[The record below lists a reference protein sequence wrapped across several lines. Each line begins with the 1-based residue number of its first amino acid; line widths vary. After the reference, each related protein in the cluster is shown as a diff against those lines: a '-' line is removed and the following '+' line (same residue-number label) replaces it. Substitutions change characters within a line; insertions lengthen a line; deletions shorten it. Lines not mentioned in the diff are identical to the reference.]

1 MIRASLSGNN
11 PSTRSGPALSV
22 TGISGFTHGT
32 GYLAANGFV
41 HYTPEANYFGA
52 AQFNYTLKASTGQTA
67 IATAND
73 AVFEIRRA
81 A

>member
-11 PSTRSGPALSV
+11 PSTRSGQNLGI
-22 TGISGFTHGT
+22 TGVFGFTHGT
-32 GYLAANGFV
+32 GYLDGNGFI

-52 AQFNYTLKASTGQTA
+52 A
-67 IATAND
+67 ND
-73 AVFEIRRA
+73 AIFEIRRA

>member
-22 TGISGFTHGT
+22 TGFTHGT
-32 GYLAANGFV
+32 GFLDGNGFV

-52 AQFNYTLKASTGQTA
+52 AQFNYTLQASTGKE
-67 IATAND
+67 IAEND
-73 AVFEIRRA
+73 ALFEMRRA